1 MLLPPSYFGGY
12 HHHNTTVNK
21 LGSYS
26 SSTHFSILVANK
38 VSSFCWRN
46 AAYASYFVHCAPLRH
61 YLRFRNCG
69 FFSLAGFKAN
79 LIYFVWFGGDICK
92 YINIDEWYKP
102 ITDDITDIRIFFKGF
117 FKLPYLLWVLKQ
129 WMHIFAF
136 WYLHI

>member
-26 SSTHFSILVANK
+26 SSTHLSIVANK
-38 VSSFCWRN
+38 VSSFCLRN

-79 LIYFVWFGGDICK
+79 LIYFVWFGGGIYK
-92 YINIDEWYKP
+92 YIDEWYKP